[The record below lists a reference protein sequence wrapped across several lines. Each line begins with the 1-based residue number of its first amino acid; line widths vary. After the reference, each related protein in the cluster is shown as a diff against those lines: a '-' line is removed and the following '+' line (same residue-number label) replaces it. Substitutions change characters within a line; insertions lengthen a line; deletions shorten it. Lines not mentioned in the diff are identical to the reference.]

1 MILDSGFS
9 GAVLVQ
15 VLGFLL
21 LAAIPTLI
29 IVALLKFKKVTLPP
43 QTQAVW
49 VLIILLIPILGA
61 IAFLIVKPGDTAR
74 SSS

>member
-1 MILDSGFS
+1 MMLDSTFS

-15 VLGFLL
+15 VLAFLL
-21 LAAIPTLI
+21 LAVIPTLI
-29 IVALLKFKKVTLPP
+29 IVALVSLKKATLPP

-61 IAFLIVKPGDTAR
+61 LAFLIVKPGDTAVQQ
-74 SSS
+74 